1 MNFFRIAIQGLLL
14 VSILFMVQDREEGP
28 VLGIFWVV
36 TALGWIWLAFD
47 HLKDFSSLV
56 NLVIAAL
63 DLVMAISYLLRGP
76 GHPGPWQKTPET
88 LR

>member
-36 TALGWIWLAFD
+36 AALGWIWLAFD
-47 HLKDFSSLV
+47 HLKDLSSLV

-63 DLVMAISYLLRGP
+63 DLVMAISYLLRGRRAIL
-76 GHPGPWQKTPET
+76 GLGRK
-88 LR
+88 RRRS

>member
-28 VLGIFWVV
+28 VLGIFWIVA
-36 TALGWIWLAFD
+36 ALGWIWLAFD
-47 HLKDFSSLV
+47 HLKDLSSLG

-63 DLVMAISYLLRGP
+63 DLVMAITYLLRGRRAIL
-76 GHPGPWQKTPET
+76 GISG
-88 LR
+88 RRRRR